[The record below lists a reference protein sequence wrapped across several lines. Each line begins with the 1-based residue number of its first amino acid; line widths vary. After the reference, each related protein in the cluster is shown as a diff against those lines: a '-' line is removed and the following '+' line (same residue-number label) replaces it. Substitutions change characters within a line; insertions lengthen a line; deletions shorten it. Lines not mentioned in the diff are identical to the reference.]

1 MSDAIHPTHARG
13 SSPEPAAGAS
23 DAAAAA
29 GTPAVDL
36 ATVRER
42 VRERLAE
49 RRGAEY
55 WRSLDELA
63 DTVEFQEFLRK
74 EFPRQAAPLEAS
86 LDRRDFLKLLGASL
100 ALGGLSA
107 CARPPD
113 PREKIVP
120 YVRAPEDHVPG
131 RAEYYATAVLDG
143 GYAEGILAESHEGRP
158 THVEGNPDHP
168 ASLGAAHA
176 ITSASVLSLYD
187 PDRSQQLLQGGAP
200 RSWDQFA
207 AAMAERLASLPD
219 GSRLRLLTE
228 TVTSPTLAGQI
239 RELLAAHPGARWHQW
254 DPLHADGAVA
264 GLRALFG
271 EDVAPVLDLR
281 RADVVVSF
289 GADFTQTGPGRLRY
303 AKDFARRRRVRS
315 AEDDMNRLWQVESTP
330 TPTGSLADHRLAL
343 APADI
348 AALAAFVAAEIG
360 VRGTPASE
368 LPARVPRAWADAL
381 VADLRAHAGRSVV
394 VAGVDQPAVVHAL
407 AHALNVELGNVGTTV
422 RYLAPVAAAPTEH
435 ARDLG
440 ELVADLRA
448 GAVDLLVIVGAN
460 PVFTAPADLG
470 FADAMARAGTTVHL
484 GEQLDETGRLA
495 RWHVPRTHV
504 LEAWGDARAFDGS
517 ITIQQPLF
525 APFYGGKSDLELLE
539 ALLGRPERSGY
550 DVIRDA
556 WRERVTGDFESFW
569 RRTLHLGV
577 VEGSAAPE
585 RSVTPRALDLGLP
598 AGGDLVVHFHADHGL
613 ADGRHA
619 NNGWLQEL
627 PRPFSKLTWDNA
639 AILAPAT
646 AERLD
651 VRSHDRLAL
660 RVDGAEVVLPVWV
673 QPGQAPD
680 VIGVALG
687 FGRSAAGRVGDG
699 VGADVYPL
707 RGSSQPWS
715 RAVEAERVRG
725 RHRLATTQTHH
736 SLEGTGERRY
746 LVRAG
751 TLGELKA
758 EPEHP
763 KFVHPVTHP
772 VSDIIPDWKYD
783 GYAWGMVID
792 MTVCTGC
799 NACVTACQSENN
811 VPIVGKEQ
819 VIIGREMHWIRVDAY
834 YKGDLDDPEF
844 FNMPVACQHCEKA
857 PCEPVCP
864 VAATVHDDEGLNVM
878 VYNRCVG
885 TRYCSNNCPYKVR
898 RYNYLQ
904 FAELAVNASEL
915 SLAHNPDVTVR
926 SRGVMEK
933 CTYCTQRIS
942 SARIRANNEGRR
954 IRDGEVVTAC
964 QSACPSE
971 AIVFGDINDPDS
983 AVTAAKASVL
993 DYKLLEE
1000 LNTVPRT
1007 SYLARVANPH
1017 PDVTQASRPVTRAS
1031 RTEARAARTG
1041 SEGVL

>member
-1 MSDAIHPTHARG
+1 MSDAVHPTHLTIAG
-13 SSPEPAAGAS
+13 TPSPVADT
-23 DAAAAA
+23 DAA
-29 GTPAVDL
+29 PAVDL
-36 ATVRER
+36 AAVRER

-107 CARPPD
+107 CARPPQ
-113 PREKIVP
+113 PHEKIVP

-131 RAEYYATAVLDG
+131 RPDFYATAVLDG
-143 GYAEGILAESHEGRP
+143 GYAEGVLAENHQGRP
-158 THVEGNPDHP
+158 TRVEGNPDHP

-176 ITSASVLSLYD
+176 ITSATVLSLYD
-187 PDRSQQLLQGGAP
+187 PDRSQQLLHDGSP
-200 RSWDQFA
+200 RSWSQFA
-207 AAMAERLASLPD
+207 TAMGEGLAALPN
-219 GSRLRLLTE
+219 GARLRLLTE

-271 EDVAPVLDLR
+271 EDVAPVFDFR

-289 GADFTQTGPGRLRY
+289 GADFTQVGPGRLRY

-315 AEDDMNRLWQVESTP
+315 ADDDMNRLWQVETTP
-330 TPTGSLADHRLAL
+330 TPTGTLADHRLAL
-343 APADI
+343 APADV
-348 AALAAFVAAEIG
+348 AALAAFVASEMGIADA
-360 VRGTPASE
+360 PAAT
-368 LPARVPRAWADAL
+368 LPARAPRAWVDAL
-381 VADLRAHAGRSVV
+381 VADLRAHAGRSIV
-394 VAGVDQPAVVHAL
+394 VAGGDQPAVVHAL
-407 AHALNVELGNVGTTV
+407 AHALNALLGNVGTTV
-422 RYLAPVAAAPTEH
+422 RYVAPVAAAPVEH
-435 ARDLG
+435 AQDLR

-484 GEQLDETGRLA
+484 GEQIDETGRLA
-495 RWHVPRTHV
+495 TWHVPRTHT

-517 ITIQQPLF
+517 VTIQQPLF
-525 APFYGGKSDLELLE
+525 APFYGGKSDLEVLE

-556 WRERVTGDFESFW
+556 WRERVSGDFETFW

-577 VEGSAAPE
+577 VDGSAAPE
-585 RSVTPRALDLGLP
+585 RSVTPRALDLTLP

-660 RVDGAEVVLPVWV
+660 RVDGTEVVLPVWV

-687 FGRSAAGRVGDG
+687 FGRTAAGRVGDG

-707 RGSSQPWS
+707 RTAAQPWS
-715 RAVEAERVRG
+715 RPVTAERVRG

-746 LVRAG
+746 IVRAG

-772 VSDIIPDWKYD
+772 VSDIIPDWTYE

-844 FNMPVACQHCEKA
+844 YNMPVACQHCEKA

-864 VAATVHDDEGLNVM
+864 VAATVHDAEGLNVM

-885 TRYCSNNCPYKVR
+885 TRYCANNCPYKVR

-942 SARIRANNEGRR
+942 AARIQAGNEGPRT
-954 IRDGEVVTAC
+954 RDGEVAPAC

-971 AIVFGDINDPDS
+971 AIVFGDLNDPES
-983 AVTAAKASVL
+983 AVVAAKASVL

-1007 SYLARVANPH
+1007 SYLARVGNPH
-1017 PDVTQASRPVTRAS
+1017 PDVASASRA
-1031 RTEARAARTG
+1031 G

>member
-1 MSDAIHPTHARG
+1 MSDAVHPTHLTV
-13 SSPEPAAGAS
+13 AS
-23 DAAAAA
+23 EDAAAVDA
-29 GTPAVDL
+29 PAIDL
-36 ATVRER
+36 AAVRER
-42 VRERLAE
+42 VRERIAE
-49 RRGAEY
+49 RKGAEY

-107 CARPPD
+107 CARPPQ
-113 PREKIVP
+113 PHEKIVP

-131 RAEYYATAVLDG
+131 RPEFYATAVLDG
-143 GYAEGILAESHEGRP
+143 GYAEGVLAENHEGRP
-158 THVEGNPDHP
+158 TRVEGNPDHP

-176 ITSASVLSLYD
+176 ITSATVLSLYD
-187 PDRSQQLLQGGAP
+187 PDRSQQLLQGGSP
-200 RSWDQFA
+200 RSWSQFA
-207 AAMAERLASLPD
+207 GAMAERLAALPD

-228 TVTSPTLAGQI
+228 TITSPTLAGQI

-271 EDVAPVLDLR
+271 EDVAPVYDFR

-289 GADFTQTGPGRLRY
+289 GADFTQVGPGRLRY

-315 AEDDMNRLWQVESTP
+315 ADDDMNRLWQVESTP
-330 TPTGSLADHRLAL
+330 TPTGTLADHRLAL

-348 AALAAFVAAEIG
+348 AALAAVVAGEMGIAG
-360 VRGTPASE
+360 APAAT
-368 LPARVPRAWADAL
+368 LPARASRAWVDAL
-381 VADLRAHAGRSVV
+381 LADLRAHAGRSIVI
-394 VAGVDQPAVVHAL
+394 AGADQPAAVHAL
-407 AHALNVELGNVGTTV
+407 AHALNVELGNVGETV
-422 RYLAPVAAAPTEH
+422 RYVAPPTAAPAEH
-435 ARDLG
+435 AQDLR
-440 ELVADLRA
+440 ELVADLRT
-448 GAVDLLVIVGAN
+448 GAVDLLVIIGAN

-470 FADAMARAGTTVHL
+470 FAEALARAGTSVHL
-484 GEQLDETGRLA
+484 GEQLDETARLA
-495 RWHVPRTHV
+495 RWHVPRTHT

-517 ITIQQPLF
+517 VTIQQPLF

-550 DVIRDA
+550 EVIRDA
-556 WRERVTGDFESFW
+556 WRERVSGDFETFW

-577 VEGSAAPE
+577 VENSAAPE
-585 RSVTPRALDLGLP
+585 RSVAPRALDLTLP
-598 AGGDLVVHFHADHGL
+598 AGDDLVVHFHADHGL

-660 RVDGAEVVLPVWV
+660 RVDGTEVVLPVWV
-673 QPGQAPD
+673 QPGQAHD

-687 FGRSAAGRVGDG
+687 FGRTAAGRVGDG

-707 RGSSQPWS
+707 RTSAQAWS
-715 RAVEAERVRG
+715 RPVSAERVRG

-746 LVRAG
+746 IVRAG

-772 VSDIIPDWKYD
+772 VSDIIPDWKYE

-844 FNMPVACQHCEKA
+844 YNMPVACQHCEKA

-864 VAATVHDDEGLNVM
+864 VAATVHDAEGLNVM

-885 TRYCSNNCPYKVR
+885 TRYCANNCPYKVR

-942 SARIRANNEGRR
+942 AARIQAGNEGRR

-971 AIVFGDINDPDS
+971 AIVFGDLNDPES
-983 AVTAAKASVL
+983 AVVAAKASVL

-1007 SYLARVANPH
+1007 SYLARVGNPH
-1017 PDVTQASRPVTRAS
+1017 PDVASASRPVASAS
-1031 RTEARAARTG
+1031 RPVASASRTG